1 MPALTPWVSNLDMDF
16 FMFSYL
22 NPFLEQQPLEWE
34 IASDTPSPW
43 HILLRTSKKVRNNDE
58 LTHTKP
64 TRYEPIERAT
74 YGKSKRQDKWWDS
87 YWIGFE
93 MPIPR
98 DALLH
103 CSIYP
108 HWVTIIKGKNI
119 YWRALKCF
127 KKDNFQNHIGAQ
139 PKPLLQLIRQDA
151 QFFTSSFI

>member
-1 MPALTPWVSNLDMDF
+1 
-16 FMFSYL
+16 
-22 NPFLEQQPLEWE
+22 
-34 IASDTPSPW
+34 
-43 HILLRTSKKVRNNDE
+43 
-58 LTHTKP
+58 
-64 TRYEPIERAT
+64 
-74 YGKSKRQDKWWDS
+74 
-87 YWIGFE
+87 